1 MQKRKMFTRR
11 GIVLHDMTPPTKAI
25 DTEEGR
31 ICIGCGGDP
40 QPIDHFPK
48 TKNGRG
54 PRCRTCI
61 NAKAREKKAEKK
73 SDFFMF

>member
-1 MQKRKMFTRR
+1 MQKRKMFTKR

-40 QPIDHFPK
+40 QPIDNFPK